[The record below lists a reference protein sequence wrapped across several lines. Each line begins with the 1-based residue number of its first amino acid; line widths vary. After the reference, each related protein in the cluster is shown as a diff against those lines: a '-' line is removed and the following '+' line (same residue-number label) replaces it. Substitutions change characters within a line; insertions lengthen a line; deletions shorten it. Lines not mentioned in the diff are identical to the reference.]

1 MFITRNW
8 SVIIFIPKKYKS
20 YLLLSALACKTFL
33 FLIFNRENVLGNRAR
48 KYVVH
53 QNNLFPE
60 QKKSLIYIIYFESY
74 KYFQGLNYMFSENE
88 RTFVF
93 PILLF
98 FFFIHITFHCGG
110 KLFRLH
116 HKELNCTNKTHY

>member
-1 MFITRNW
+1 MCCLLLEIGQYIRN
-8 SVIIFIPKKYKS
+8 IKKIKEKKYKS

-60 QKKSLIYIIYFESY
+60 PKKSLFYIYIYI
-74 KYFQGLNYMFSENE
+74 
-88 RTFVF
+88 
-93 PILLF
+93 
-98 FFFIHITFHCGG
+98 
-110 KLFRLH
+110 
-116 HKELNCTNKTHY
+116 